1 MNIIQLSSNDINLV
15 LSKFNFLFNLKY
27 KNELEQ
33 SSNGSST
40 SASSFYNSN
49 NTNSDNI
56 EYILPNEKKISI
68 DRNSCYYYT
77 SSFHKKEKVFVI
89 KSFYNDF
96 LIFYQNITNKKYY
109 IKSKKDF
116 TEIMLK
122 IPICR
127 KISFLK
133 FLKNLWVV
141 LNLTNLT
148 QDQKSSEILERFDLS
163 LYNIAKKNNKIF
175 NFELHQAVY
184 DSNLR
189 TISKILS
196 NDNSGKNFYIY
207 CDINEVDTN
216 NNTPLLLALKL
227 NNYDVVKVLCDH
239 GAEIQL
245 GSYDNAISPLEFALR
260 NKMTKMLKILVNSRK
275 TKTFSEWES
284 NKEFVFDLIKKIP
297 NFTMNLKLNFDSNLL
312 NLFSSLTA
320 SDCYKISKL
329 NGDMRIDMN
338 VSSNN
343 EFKGKN
349 SILIKSNDQK
359 IYKIDHIKKVSY
371 DYIEQILS
379 DKDEEKKV
387 NKLLKEGIVHMKVY
401 MDNLELLNNKITK
414 EILGYKC
421 NEYKVKGAMFVEKEI
436 VKDVEER
443 KDCEM
448 INVNKSEKKT
458 FEEYFYSKQRKLQK
472 KKSCKSVQYKQSNN
486 LDDNNDDNYDTFQT
500 ESNCDSKTK
509 NKIKLNK
516 KQLDMSVWLCND
528 FPLTLRHFLPLI
540 HILSFASDDFSQLEH
555 TISQKLLPFESFPLK
570 ISFPLGMS
578 FHALLSIVS
587 FTLEN
592 PPCNAF
598 DINYLISDAK
608 SNNITIN
615 ENYLS
620 TDNNFY
626 NDYYKEKGS
635 NSSNDSDEDNAL
647 QIREFP
653 NIQTKKYED
662 CKSERYCQTFTS
674 SVSSKIKKVPNNE
687 CDSLKPYKIPSAPFK
702 RRKKRSSELERQ
714 NTIKCLV
721 QLKLP
726 KEIIKKY
733 KAMND
738 ERKKNESKAQTERS
752 SVINKHKGGC
762 CIF

>member
-1 MNIIQLSSNDINLV
+1 MNIIQISSNEINLV

-33 SSNGSST
+33 SSNCSST
-40 SASSFYNSN
+40 SASSLYNNN
-49 NTNSDNI
+49 NTNTDNI
-56 EYILPNEKKISI
+56 EYILSNDKKISI
-68 DRNSCYYYT
+68 ERNSCYYYT
-77 SSFHKKEKVFVI
+77 SSVNKLEKIKVI

-96 LIFYQNITNKKYY
+96 LIFYQNITNKKYL

-127 KISFLK
+127 KVSFLK

-141 LNLTNLT
+141 LNLANLT
-148 QDQKSSEILERFDLS
+148 EDQKSSEILERFDLS
-163 LYNIAKKNNKIF
+163 LYNIAKKNKSIND
-175 NFELHQAVY
+175 FELHQAVY

-196 NDNSGKNFYIY
+196 NDNSGRNFYIY

-227 NNYDVVKVLCDH
+227 NNYDVVRVLCDH
-239 GAEIQL
+239 GAEIQIK
-245 GSYDNAISPLEFALR
+245 SNDNAISPLEFALR

-275 TKTFSEWES
+275 SKMFSEWES
-284 NKEFVFDLIKKIP
+284 NKDFVFDLIKKIP

-343 EFKGKN
+343 EFKGKS
-349 SILIKSNDQK
+349 SILIKSTAQK

-401 MDNLELLNNKITK
+401 MDNLELIDNKVSK
-414 EILGYKC
+414 DILDYKC
-421 NEYKVKGAMFVEKEI
+421 KEFKVKGAMFVEKEI
-436 VKDVEER
+436 VKDIDER

-448 INVNKSEKKT
+448 INTNKTEKKT
-458 FEEYFYSKQRKLQK
+458 FEEYFNIKKIKLQK
-472 KKSCKSVQYKQSNN
+472 KKSSKSVQYKQTTTI
-486 LDDNNDDNYDTFQT
+486 DDYDTYQT
-500 ESNCDSKTK
+500 ESNYDSKTK

-540 HILSFASDDFSQLEH
+540 HILSFASGDFSQLEH
-555 TISQKLLPFESFPLK
+555 TIAQKLLPFESFPLK

-592 PPCNAF
+592 PPSNEF
-598 DINYLISDAK
+598 DINYLISDSS

-620 TDNNFY
+620 TENNFY
-626 NDYYKEKGS
+626 NDYYKEKG
-635 NSSNDSDEDNAL
+635 NSSNDSDEDNAM

-653 NIQTKKYED
+653 NIQTKNSED
-662 CKSERYCQTFTS
+662 CKSERYCKTFS

-687 CDSLKPYKIPSAPFK
+687 CDSFKPYKIPSAPFK
-702 RRKKRSSELERQ
+702 RRKKGNSELERQ

-726 KEIIKKY
+726 KEIIKRY
-733 KAMND
+733 KAINVKRT
-738 ERKKNESKAQTERS
+738 EIKAQTERS
-752 SVINKHKGGC
+752 NVINKQKGGC